1 VVARS
6 SIFYR
11 SAVASTRWQATKVAE
26 RSSCKQKLA
35 TDVASVEHNISNQ
48 QSDTSQNHPPRL
60 PDLSTFFSALEQID
74 TSNVSNSNAVP
85 TPVSVAAPFRMLAD
99 ALGILSRELDNGSD
113 LLEQMRQQLMGDAE
127 MPPREVQGV
136 GQEFLDGELIS
147 PRAMSVDIIIILN
160 HVQSLTAYPR
170 SPSSPQIIAPSATT
184 RSSRVSRC
192 LVHAEVAVFELIECA
207 RRRSLSSC
215 CTPSLPQRPY
225 VRSRVY
231 STLA

>member
-1 VVARS
+1 M
-6 SIFYR
+6 
-11 SAVASTRWQATKVAE
+11 
-26 RSSCKQKLA
+26 A

-147 PRAMSVDIIIILN
+147 PRRNVCRYKSHPKPCAELDRVPKK
-160 HVQSLTAYPR
+160 SLQPADNCPICNNPFLEGKQMPY
-170 SPSSPQIIAPSATT
+170 
-184 RSSRVSRC
+184 SRGDRG
-192 LVHAEVAVFELIECA
+192 L
-207 RRRSLSSC
+207 
-215 CTPSLPQRPY
+215 
-225 VRSRVY
+225 
-231 STLA
+231 

>member
-1 VVARS
+1 M
-6 SIFYR
+6 
-11 SAVASTRWQATKVAE
+11 
-26 RSSCKQKLA
+26 
-35 TDVASVEHNISNQ
+35 
-48 QSDTSQNHPPRL
+48 
-60 PDLSTFFSALEQID
+60 
-74 TSNVSNSNAVP
+74 P

-136 GQEFLDGELIS
+136 GQEFLDGELI
-147 PRAMSVDIIIILN
+147 RHVGIYVNMDFILN
-160 HVQSLTAYPR
+160 HAQSLTASPR

-192 LVHAEVAVFELIECA
+192 LIQAEVAVFGLIESA

-225 VRSRVY
+225 VRPRVY